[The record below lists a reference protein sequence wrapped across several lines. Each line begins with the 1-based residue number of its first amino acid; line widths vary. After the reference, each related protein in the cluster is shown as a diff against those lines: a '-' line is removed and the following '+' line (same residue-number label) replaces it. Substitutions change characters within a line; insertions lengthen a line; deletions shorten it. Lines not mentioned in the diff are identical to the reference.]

1 MSWNRVCSGSL
12 STSVLVKLP
21 REGAVSGDQAK
32 RAFNS
37 LPGRHKASY
46 VFLFGFSS
54 SLWNKSFSLL
64 FCCAFVT
71 LTLGG
76 WGAESSL
83 PTPPGRS
90 RGWGRFLAL
99 WLGHQ
104 NHSCMEVT
112 HPHFREPCR
121 APAVSLNLFSVGPS
135 FPAPHPTP
143 SAPAT
148 SFLAHR
154 QPGCVVLSLIS
165 TK

>member
-32 RAFNS
+32 RAFNP

-76 WGAESSL
+76 LGGRIF
-83 PTPPGRS
+83 TP
-90 RGWGRFLAL
+90 
-99 WLGHQ
+99 H
-104 NHSCMEVT
+104 
-112 HPHFREPCR
+112 
-121 APAVSLNLFSVGPS
+121 
-135 FPAPHPTP
+135 TP
-143 SAPAT
+143 
-148 SFLAHR
+148 R
-154 QPGCVVLSLIS
+154 
-165 TK
+165 